1 MTSRLVLNAHE
12 RQARGRGAV
21 ALSSPTFGQALKNVV
36 RYHRVLT
43 EGIQLSF
50 EFDQHH
56 AVLAAVPADRSAMV
70 GRRRS
75 SSAPAF
81 SSACV
86 ET

>member
-1 MTSRLVLNAHE
+1 M
-12 RQARGRGAV
+12 
-21 ALSSPTFGQALKNVV
+21 ALSSPTFGQALQNVA

-43 EGIQLSF
+43 EGFQLSL

-56 AVLAAVPADRSAMV
+56 AVLAAIPADRSAMV

-75 SSAPAF
+75 SSAPAL

-86 ET
+86 GT